1 MLRRLLIAGGVLAGL
16 VQRYVSEIQVKA
28 REIRDPS
35 TNLATPEYPCR
46 RLEEEVVRCR
56 ELGHSMSLL
65 TFRLNE
71 FSDHV
76 EQFGEEFRQRCR
88 QELAGLASTWK
99 CPTELV
105 GHGKGESLVVILPS
119 ARREKAQARAEAF
132 AQVVRK
138 HNFPRRKRMTVEF
151 GVGTYPADA
160 EESQELMEY
169 VDKSLQEGPGAHH
182 GFPAQAIAL

>member
-1 MLRRLLIAGGVLAGL
+1 VLAGL
-16 VQRYVSEIQVKA
+16 VQRYLSELQVKA
-28 REIRDPS
+28 REIQDPS
-35 TNLATPEYPCR
+35 TNLATPEYLHR
-46 RLEEEVVRCR
+46 RLEEEVIRCR
-56 ELGHSMSLL
+56 ELGHSMSLV

-71 FSDHV
+71 LPEYV
-76 EQFGEEFRQRCR
+76 EQFGEDFRQRCR
-88 QELAGLASTWK
+88 QELAGLAAAWR

-105 GHGKGESLVVILPS
+105 GHGRGESLVVILPS

-132 AQVVRK
+132 AQLVRK